1 MEISNYK
8 TNINSEKGI
17 DQARPLLRQGRR
29 ASNWQ
34 LNLHDEDRTLSV
46 FSPGLVNEQVVV
58 NAIHHAGF
66 MAMNLDDYYSI
77 C

>member
-1 MEISNYK
+1 MEIINYK
-8 TNINSEKGI
+8 TNINSEKALTRLAPYLDRAVG
-17 DQARPLLRQGRR
+17 

-58 NAIHHAGF
+58 NAVHHAGF